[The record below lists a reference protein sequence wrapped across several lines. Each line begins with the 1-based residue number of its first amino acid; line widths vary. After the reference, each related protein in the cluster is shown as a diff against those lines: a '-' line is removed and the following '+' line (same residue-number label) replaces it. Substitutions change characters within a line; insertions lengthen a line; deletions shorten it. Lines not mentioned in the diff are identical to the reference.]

1 MAGPEIAPKVEHQ
14 SHPEV
19 LNKKEKEETM
29 TDSNLARL
37 EQLINAVNNNVN
49 QLKGDVKE
57 TTENLRSELKA
68 EIQETTENLRSELK
82 AEIQETS
89 EKLRSEL
96 KAEIQETSENLRS
109 ELKAEIQE
117 TSEKLRSELK
127 AEIQETSEKVN
138 DLDKKIIKVDA
149 TLTGLEKRLGDLVWV
164 SRASFVAV
172 CTGFFLVVLGG
183 IAKFIFGE

>member
-1 MAGPEIAPKVEHQ
+1 MAGPEVAPKIEHQ
-14 SHPEV
+14 SHPEIP
-19 LNKKEKEETM
+19 NKKEKEETM

-37 EQLINAVNNNVN
+37 EQLINAVNDNVN

-57 TTENLRSELKA
+57 TTENLK
-68 EIQETTENLRSELK
+68 TELK

-96 KAEIQETSENLRS
+96 KGEIQET
-109 ELKAEIQE
+109 
-117 TSEKLRSELK
+117 T
-127 AEIQETSEKVN
+127 EKVN

-149 TLTGLEKRLGDLVWV
+149 TLTGLEKRLGDSVWV
-164 SRASFVAV
+164 SRASLVAV
-172 CTGFFLVVLGG
+172 CTAFFLAVLGG